1 MSNNNKEF
9 YEFMETI
16 ENLSKTKPPIYISD
30 KMIEEFE
37 PKKLNKNQNN
47 FVTSSIKKSVNN
59 TKISKKNLNAKTKKI
74 EKGIIILLITTI
86 ATTSLI
92 ATPKIITYAQTEHIK
107 TECIE
112 KFYTE
117 TKELGLDINKLT
129 AEGIIN
135 LSSPEYLNE
144 KLFEIF
150 LLINDTYKMSEA
162 PKLYDLLV
170 QKAGLANTFDE
181 YLMNEGYVK
190 EVNGKNY
197 PSITVWENTMES
209 QKLAE
214 KQAKGRG
221 V

>member
-1 MSNNNKEF
+1 MSDNKEF
-9 YEFMETI
+9 YNFLESIDNFKK
-16 ENLSKTKPPIYISD
+16 NAPPSQIND
-30 KMIEEFE
+30 KIFEDFE
-37 PKKLNKNQNN
+37 PKETNKKQNN
-47 FVTSSIKKSVNN
+47 TQTTSIKKSVNN
-59 TKISKKNLNAKTKKI
+59 TKINKKNLDNKRKKI
-74 EKGIIILLITTI
+74 EKGLVILLIATI

-92 ATPKIITYAQTEHIK
+92 ASPKIITYSQTENIK
-107 TECIE
+107 TKCIE
-112 KFYTE
+112 EFYTE
-117 TKELGLDINKLT
+117 IKELGLDINKLT

-162 PKLYDLLV
+162 PKLYNLLV

-190 EVNGKNY
+190 EVNGKYY

-214 KQAKGRG
+214 KQAEGRG
-221 V
+221 VQ